1 MPACGLSIGAR
12 RTYLW
17 CSAQSKEFRL
27 CPYQTNHGFLREVL
41 AVLGNALAT
50 ATAIRQGT
58 EPKARN
64 LRGLGI
70 DPAEF
75 RKINHYH

>member
-1 MPACGLSIGAR
+1 MVQCTIERAPACE
-12 RTYLW
+12 
-17 CSAQSKEFRL
+17 SK
-27 CPYQTNHGFLREVL
+27 PTLREVL
-41 AVLGNALAT
+41 SVLGNALAT
-50 ATAIRQGT
+50 AAAIRQGT

-70 DPAEF
+70 DPSEF